1 MIKHLILLKINGD
14 LLQWLI
20 NFLIKKT
27 LGGTVKNENI
37 SNKELTEE
45 LQKTIIKK
53 NSREEKYTHPL

>member
-37 SNKELTEE
+37 SNKKLTEE

-53 NSREEKYTHPL
+53 NSKEEKYTHPL